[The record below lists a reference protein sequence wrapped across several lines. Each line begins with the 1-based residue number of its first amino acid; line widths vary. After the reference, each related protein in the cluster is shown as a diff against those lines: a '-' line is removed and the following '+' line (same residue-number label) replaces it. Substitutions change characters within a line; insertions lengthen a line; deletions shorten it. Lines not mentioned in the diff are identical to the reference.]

1 VWREI
6 EAKRKAVPQM
16 TDEQLSLVLGGTVFA
31 GGAVGLVL
39 QHFLHERFTTGGP
52 RDMIGAV
59 VGLLTLLSALVL
71 GLLIWTAY
79 GVYSGQNIAVQT
91 LAAKLLQLD
100 HALIDYGPDADAG
113 RAQLKQD
120 LAGTIKDIWES
131 DQGAAEFA
139 AHNFAEANDNLSRKQ
154 SYLESLTPSTDK
166 QKQALAAA
174 TQTIDSIG
182 QSRLQMSFALES
194 PVSYP
199 LIYVVIAW
207 ATGLFCGFG
216 LMSRGNQMSIVVL
229 AFGAL
234 AIASAVYVI
243 LDLSSPYSG
252 VFGAS
257 PAPLEQVLAY
267 MSQERGSVGAAR

>member
-1 VWREI
+1 
-6 EAKRKAVPQM
+6 M
-16 TDEQLSLVLGGTVFA
+16 TDEQLSLVLGAVVFA
-31 GGAVGLVL
+31 GGGIGLFL
-39 QHFLHERFTTGGP
+39 QHFLHDSFTTGGP

-113 RAQLKQD
+113 RTQLKQD
-120 LAGTIKDIWES
+120 LERTIRGIWNS
-131 DQGAAEFA
+131 DQGAVQFA
-139 AHNFAEANDNLSRKQ
+139 ASNFADANDDLRRKQ
-154 SYLESLTPSTDK
+154 DYLQSLTPSTDK

-199 LIYVVIAW
+199 LIFVVIAW
-207 ATGLFCGFG
+207 TTGLFVGFG
-216 LMSRGNQMSIVVL
+216 LTSRVNPMSILVL
-229 AFGAL
+229 AFGSL

-252 VFGAS
+252 IFRAS

-267 MSQERGSVGAAR
+267 MSQERGAVGAAR

>member
-1 VWREI
+1 
-6 EAKRKAVPQM
+6 M
-16 TDEQLSLVLGGTVFA
+16 TDEQLSLVLGAVVFA
-31 GGAVGLVL
+31 GGGIGLFL
-39 QHFLHERFTTGGP
+39 QHFLHDSFTTGGP

-100 HALIDYGPDADAG
+100 HALIDYGPDADPG
-113 RAQLKQD
+113 RAQLRQD
-120 LAGTIKDIWES
+120 LEAIWNS
-131 DQGAAEFA
+131 DQGAVQFA
-139 AHNFAEANDNLSRKQ
+139 ARNFADANDDLRRKQ
-154 SYLESLTPSTDK
+154 DYLQSLTPSTDK
-166 QKQALAAA
+166 QKQALVAA

-199 LIYVVIAW
+199 LIFVVIAW
-207 ATGLFCGFG
+207 TTGLFVGFG
-216 LMSRGNQMSIVVL
+216 LTSRVNPMSILVL
-229 AFGAL
+229 AFGSL
-234 AIASAVYVI
+234 AVASAVYVI

-252 VFGAS
+252 VFRAS

-267 MSQERGSVGAAR
+267 MSQERGAVGATR

>member
-1 VWREI
+1 
-6 EAKRKAVPQM
+6 M
-16 TDEQLSLVLGGTVFA
+16 TDEELSLGAIAFA
-31 GGAVGLVL
+31 GGEVGLVL
-39 QHFLHERFTTGGP
+39 QQVLPERLTTGGP

-59 VGLLTLLSALVL
+59 VRLLTLLSALVF

-79 GVYSGQNIAVQT
+79 GVYSGQNTAVQT
-91 LAAKLLQLD
+91 LAAKILQFD
-100 HALIDYGPDADAG
+100 RALIDYGPDADAG
-113 RAQLKQD
+113 RAD
-120 LAGTIKDIWES
+120 LRRELADTIKDVWGS

-139 AHNFAEANDNLSRKQ
+139 AHNFAEANDDLRRKQ
-154 SYLESLTPSTDK
+154 SYLESLIPSTDK

-174 TQTIDSIG
+174 MQTIDSIG

-216 LMSRGNQMSIVVL
+216 LMSRGSPMSIVAL
-229 AFGAL
+229 AFGAF

-252 VFGAS
+252 IFRAS

-267 MSQERGSVGAAR
+267 MTEERGAVGAAR